1 MIQRYKYAHKLMH
14 RANAGGYV
22 LYVDYMDELT
32 TQYARI
38 AELEMQ
44 PDDLRTDHAKAI
56 LKLEAQCAVLRLEF
70 SEYVD
75 KHLELEAEHN
85 ELRTRHEG
93 LLAWQHA
100 SRSGAQGMES
110 T

>member
-22 LYVDYMDELT
+22 LYVDYMGELT

-44 PDDLRTDHAKAI
+44 PHVKAI
-56 LKLEAQCAVLRLEF
+56 LKLEAECAVLRLEF

-85 ELRTRHEG
+85 ELRLSALG
-93 LLAWQHA
+93 KA
-100 SRSGAQGMES
+100 MP
-110 T
+110 